1 MHTNTSNRNHSS
13 AVVERPWPFLF
24 RSQSGLTTLKIT
36 GLNYRHETKLP
47 FPLFVFN
54 AVENKKNLT
63 KFSHLASVERVKL
76 VYKKYRM

>member
-13 AVVERPWPFLF
+13 PVVERPWPFLF

-47 FPLFVFN
+47 FPFFVFN
-54 AVENKKNLT
+54 AVENKKIHQI
-63 KFSHLASVERVKL
+63 FSSSFSGAGKIGVRNTVCD
-76 VYKKYRM
+76 